1 MENFIKLLISIVR
14 IKIEGLS
21 LNFDIFETG
30 LFNIVLL
37 LIILIYAFKNFF
49 VTSLDER
56 KEIILNNITDA
67 ENRLKEAKQRLE
79 ETQKQLTQV
88 DIIIEQINIDK
99 VTTKSALLESEIY
112 EAKKDLNIK
121 FSRALASFKTKEYNT
136 FLLIKKRISILI
148 KYYIL
153 NRLETLF
160 ESEKRIHD
168 FMTIAIEKLEGGLLW
183 V

>member
-1 MENFIKLLISIVR
+1 MENFITLLISTVR
-14 IKIEGLS
+14 IKIEGIS
-21 LNFDIFETG
+21 LNFDILGTG
-30 LFNIVLL
+30 LVNIVLL

-49 VTSLDER
+49 VASLDER
-56 KEIILNNITDA
+56 KETILNNIADA

-79 ETQKQLTQV
+79 DTKKQVTQI

-99 VTTKSALLESEIY
+99 VSTKSTLLESEIY

-121 FSRALASFKTKEYNT
+121 FSRALSSFKTKEYDT
-136 FLLIKKRISILI
+136 FLLIKKRISILV

-153 NRLETLF
+153 NRLEVLF

-168 FMTIAIEKLEGGLLW
+168 FMTTAIEKLEGGLLW